1 MLRHFVILLT
11 GVTLF
16 MFLNQAQ
23 AQEAFIE
30 MPSPCYSVE
39 SIKNEKVYLKDDEK
53 ACEQVVSKALIQIDD
68 GIQKVEVYVKGKL
81 WNVQELN
88 KQDIDW
94 EKITA
99 AAKEQE
105 KKIDAAAL
113 ENKNEEAEKRADE
126 AAKQFYSEKYQ
137 NKLNKEMERIRAE
150 TFKAGEKENK
160 EIYSDANNKP
170 KYSLAGNSYIYIFV
184 SASMPEETIRA
195 YVKDAASLR
204 EHNIFIAFRGM
215 LGNSPKIKETSRYIK
230 KILQKDAECRGK
242 CRRYKVRFA
251 VDPVLF
257 ENYKVT
263 EVPTFVYDRQV
274 QNRDVGRKKE
284 IKNESEYYKL
294 KGDVSLGYAL
304 EIFRRET
311 KEKELELLLSKIKPE
326 YGTAN

>member
-1 MLRHFVILLT
+1 MLRPLVLMLT
-11 GVTLF
+11 CVTLL
-16 MFLNQAQ
+16 MFLNQAD
-23 AQEAFIE
+23 AREAFIE

-39 SIKNEKVYLKDDEK
+39 TIKNEKVYLKEDEK

-88 KQDIDW
+88 KQDVDL
-94 EKITA
+94 EKIAA
-99 AAKEQE
+99 AAKEQ
-105 KKIDAAAL
+105 KIDMAAL
-113 ENKNEEAEKRADE
+113 ENKNEDAAKRADE

-137 NKLNKEMERIRAE
+137 NKLNKEMERIKTE
-150 TFKAGEKENK
+150 TFKMGDKENK
-160 EIYSDANNKP
+160 EMYSDSNNKP

-195 YVKDAASLR
+195 YVKDTALLK

-215 LGNSPKIKETSRYIK
+215 LGNPPKIKETSKYIK
-230 KILQKDAECRGK
+230 KILLKDAGCQGK
-242 CRRYKVRFA
+242 CKRYKVRFA
-251 VDPVLF
+251 VDPILF

-263 EVPTFVYDRQV
+263 EVYDRLV
-274 QNRDVGRKKE
+274 KNRDVGRKKE

-294 KGDVSLGYAL
+294 KGDVSLEYAL

-311 KEKELELLLSKIKPE
+311 KAKELELLLDKIKPE
-326 YGTAN
+326 YGIAN